1 MALIAHTGLPTFQRL
16 DTEGYEVL
24 TPDRA
29 AEQDIREL
37 HIGVLNM
44 MPDAALEAT
53 ERQFLRLLASCNRI
67 VQLYVHLF
75 TMPGIPRSGA
85 ALEHVARHY
94 ESYPSLAA
102 HGLDALI
109 ITGANPVEPDIRAEP
124 YWDSL
129 LQIMDWA
136 DGNVASTLCSCL
148 ATHAAIKQY
157 YSIDRVPLAI
167 KRWGVYS
174 HRVVLP
180 EHPLAAT
187 INTRFNAPHSRWN
200 DSPSAELDAA
210 GLKVVAVSEEAGVHL
225 ATSADGIKWVY
236 FQGHPEYD
244 GNSLMKEYKREV
256 MRYRAGV
263 LDDYPPYP
271 DGYFTRGAL
280 AHLAAHKDVAI
291 DARRCGKVGPELDEG
306 PLIAELENSWTDTG
320 KAIFNN
326 WLGLVYQITNVDRS
340 KQYMEGIDSMEP
352 LARLRREQA

>member
-1 MALIAHTGLPTFQRL
+1 MALIAHTGLPTFLRL
-16 DTEGYEVL
+16 DGEGYEVL
-24 TPDRA
+24 SPDRA

-75 TMPGIPRSGA
+75 TMPGIPRSGD
-85 ALEHVARHY
+85 ALEHVARYY
-94 ESYPSLAA
+94 EPYSSLAA
-102 HGLDALI
+102 QGLDALI
-109 ITGANPVEPDIRAEP
+109 ITGANPVEPDIRDEP

-129 LQIMDWA
+129 LEIMDWA
-136 DGNVASTLCSCL
+136 STNVASTLCSCL
-148 ATHAAIKQY
+148 SSHAAIKQFHGVE
-157 YSIDRVPLAI
+157 RVPLSM

-200 DSPSAELDAA
+200 DMPRAQLDAA
-210 GLKVVAVSEEAGVHL
+210 GLEVIAVSEEAGVHL
-225 ATSADGIKWVY
+225 ATSADGIKWVF

-244 GNSLMKEYKREV
+244 SNSLMKEYKREV
-256 MRYRAGV
+256 MRYSAGV

-271 DGYFTRGAL
+271 EGYFTRGAL
-280 AHLAAHKDVAI
+280 AHLVKHRDAAM
-291 DARRCGKVGPELDEG
+291 DARNRGEVGPELDEAALT
-306 PLIAELENSWTDTG
+306 PELENSWTDTG

-340 KQYMEGIDSMEP
+340 KQYMGGVDADDP
-352 LARLRREQA
+352 LGWIHRRHT